1 MYMRLFLK
9 LYLLLFISVMQAQDV
24 SFQEEAL
31 VDIFLSENFKEIT
44 FSEVLKK
51 YKGKTILI
59 DVWATW
65 CRDCIKGM
73 PKVKTLQEA
82 HKDIVFLFLSLDKN
96 VESWKEGIDHYKLE
110 GEHYFVSSGW
120 KGAFGSSI
128 NLDWIPRYMI
138 VNPKGEISLYKAIK
152 ADDKN
157 IKKILK

>member
-1 MYMRLFLK
+1 MRLFLK
-9 LYLLLFISVMQAQDV
+9 LYLLLFVYVVQAQI

-31 VDIFLSENFKEIT
+31 ADVFLTESSEEIA

-73 PKVKTLQEA
+73 PKVKALQETNA
-82 HKDIVFLFLSLDKN
+82 AVVFLFLSLDRDTAT
-96 VESWKEGIDHYKLE
+96 WKKGIARYKLE

-138 VNPKGEISLYKAIK
+138 VNPEGEISLYKAIK
-152 ADDKN
+152 ADDEN
-157 IKKILK
+157 IKNTLR